1 MTSTDQTPVPVYRD
15 LLDLTGRNLVV
26 LGAGQGMGRQTS
38 HALAQSGARVVCVD
52 IDDKLAH
59 EIAEEVGGVPW
70 VGDVTKSADA
80 ARLVDEA
87 TAVLGGPLHGF
98 VDIIGLAEWV
108 DALDIDEDMWD
119 RQFDICL
126 RHAYLVSR
134 NIGRHMVDTG
144 TPGTMVFIASV
155 NGITASRRHGAYG
168 AAKAGLISWVK
179 TLGHELGPH
188 NIRVNAVAPGSII
201 TPRLMAAGAP
211 KPSKEKSAPLSP
223 LGRNGLPFNIASAA
237 LFLSSELSAFMT
249 GQTIVVDGGVS
260 IMDPYAGL
268 T

>member
-1 MTSTDQTPVPVYRD
+1 MTSTDQSPVPQYRD

-52 IDDKLAH
+52 LDAKLAH

-80 ARLVDEA
+80 ARLVGEA
-87 TAVLGGPLHGF
+87 TAVLDGPLHGF
-98 VDIIGLAEWV
+98 VDIIGLAEWI
-108 DALDIDEDMWD
+108 DSLDIDEDMWG
-119 RQFDICL
+119 RQFDVNL
-126 RHAYLVSR
+126 RQAYLVSR
-134 NIGRHMVDTG
+134 NIGRHMIATG
-144 TPGTMVFIASV
+144 TPGTMVFVASV

-188 NIRVNAVAPGSII
+188 DIRVNAVAPGSII
-201 TPRLMAAGAP
+201 TPRLMAAGAQ
-211 KPSKEKSAPLSP
+211 KPSGKSAALSP

-237 LFLSSELSAFMT
+237 LFLSSEMSSFMT
-249 GQTIVVDGGVS
+249 GQTVVVDGGVS

-268 T
+268 S